1 MRLPPCLWYP
11 TLQVPCLEVTA
22 SWFYVFPFLW
32 KRKTHALARKQH
44 PDILSV
50 PVKLLSNCSRSA
62 GGADICC
69 SPAACHWL
77 CHSQSQ
83 GMPHTFCLF
92 YMSKQIVNWLIIF
105 VLTMSFTAV
114 SPSRLGLFALFKY
127 EGSGP
132 PSELKSHQAH
142 FHSWPYREFIGGN
155 HLVDWLLCC
164 CHGNNKK
171 CLAGGLQAGTT
182 DILEVLK
189 WPCNLFVSVFHW
201 LPWHW

>member
-105 VLTMSFTAV
+105 FWQCHLRLPAFCLLCLLYSNMNRVDL
-114 SPSRLGLFALFKY
+114 PST
-127 EGSGP
+127 
-132 PSELKSHQAH
+132 AH
-142 FHSWPYREFIGGN
+142 FCIKITSIHFHFVLSEIHWRQSLGWMLW
-155 HLVDWLLCC
+155 H
-164 CHGNNKK
+164 CHGNQRS
-171 CLAGGLQAGTT
+171 CV
-182 DILEVLK
+182 DFRRIR
-189 WPCNLFVSVFHW
+189 NL
-201 LPWHW
+201 